1 MEMNP
6 PIVVN
11 AYNRPAALARLL
23 GSLQKAEYPRGLS
36 VPLLI
41 SLDDSATQP
50 DVARVAGA
58 FDWGHGVK
66 SVIVR
71 NERLGAVGH
80 FYACGALA
88 AEHGAIV
95 YLEDDLLAGR
105 QFYRFARQALESFSG
120 DPCIAGVSLYALWFN
135 GYTQHPFIP
144 LADGSDAFFLQV
156 PYTQGLAF
164 TAAQW
169 QSFETWRAALQ
180 PTVEHPTPMHE
191 SWAHFSRDEWFPEF
205 TRFVVQTGRFFAYPR
220 VSQTTGFG
228 DAGTHFAAA
237 TPFFQAPLERGK
249 TEYHFLPRAQA
260 LAVYDSFFELL
271 PDRLARLAPQ
281 FHGQDVTL
289 DLYATR
295 TPQNIPTSFVLT
307 TRPVRRAIAT
317 FGRAMQPHEANL
329 EHAVPGN
336 EIAFARKEDVCWGRL
351 ADWQSQRANDRYFA
365 RGKRM
370 GMRRL
375 LKGLVVDFFAKFGKA

>member
-1 MEMNP
+1 METNP

-23 GSLQKAEYPRGLS
+23 GSLQKAEYPRGVS

-41 SLDDSATQP
+41 SLDDSAAQP

-58 FDWGHGVK
+58 FDWGHGIK
-66 SVIVR
+66 SVIAR
-71 NERLGAVGH
+71 GERLGAVGH

-105 QFYRFARQALESFSG
+105 QFYRFARQALDFFSG
-120 DPCIAGVSLYALWFN
+120 DPCIAGVSLYTLWFN

-164 TAAQW
+164 SAAQW
-169 QSFETWRAALQ
+169 QAFADWRAS
-180 PTVEHPTPMHE
+180 PHPIVDHPAQLHE
-191 SWAHFSRDEWFPEF
+191 SWAHFSPDEWFPEL
-205 TRFVVQTGRFFAYPR
+205 THFVVETDHFFAYPR
-220 VSQTTGFG
+220 VSQATGFG

-249 TEYHFLPRAQA
+249 TEYHFLPHPQA

-281 FHGQDVTL
+281 FRGQDVTL

-295 TPQNIPTSFVLT
+295 SPQNIPTPFVLT
-307 TRPVRRAIAT
+307 TRPVRRAIASY
-317 FGRAMQPHEANL
+317 GRVMQPHEANL

-336 EIAFARKEDVCWGRL
+336 EIAFARKEDVRWGRL
-351 ADWQSQRANDRYFA
+351 ADWQAQRANDRYFA
-365 RGKRM
+365 RGKQPSLRS
-370 GMRRL
+370 L
-375 LKGLVVDFFAKFGKA
+375 LKGWLVDVLSP